1 MPQKRG
7 EVVEEP
13 EKELPDPKEEKEEDA
28 KEEKLDKTE
37 DAHEKAKFRK
47 KARGHQ

>member
-7 EVVEEP
+7 ELVEKP
-13 EKELPDPKEEKEEDA
+13 EEGIPDLNEERKEDAEEEKV
-28 KEEKLDKTE
+28 DKTE
-37 DAHEKAKFRK
+37 DVHEKAKFRK